1 MIVDTNTWVGH
12 WPFQRLVRATPAEL
26 AEHLAVEGI
35 DRAWTAA
42 ADAVLYQDPQLG
54 NADWLPKMAEHEQLV
69 PVAVIDPSL
78 RNWRDSLKHCS
89 EHWGARVVK
98 LVPSY
103 HRLDLESS
111 EVNECLE
118 EAAAAGLAISIQYR
132 MEDERRHHLLMKVP
146 PPPTDAIVALARRH
160 PDTKLHVACAYRPE
174 ALQMLPAD
182 NLIFEISSLEAMDT
196 IAAITEKIPPDRLC
210 FGSHTPFYLARA
222 AVLKVQASALPKET
236 LDQITTDP
244 LL

>member
-12 WPFQRLVRATPAEL
+12 WPFQRLVRSTPPEL
-26 AEHLAVEGI
+26 AEHLAAEGI

-54 NADWLPKMAEHEQLV
+54 NADWLPAMATHDTLV
-69 PVAVIDPSL
+69 PVAIIDPSL
-78 RNWRDSLKHCS
+78 RNWRDSLKQCV
-89 EHWGARVVK
+89 EQWGARVVK

-103 HRLDLESS
+103 HRLDLESAD
-111 EVNECLE
+111 VDECIE
-118 EAAAAGLAISIQYR
+118 EAADGGLAVSIQYR

-146 PPPTDAIVALARRH
+146 APPTDAIVALAQRH
-160 PDTKLHVACAYRPE
+160 PETKLHVACAYRPE
-174 ALQMLPAD
+174 ALRMLEAE
-182 NLIFEISSLEAMDT
+182 NLIFEISSLEHMDT
-196 IAAITEKIPPDRLC
+196 LASMTEKIPAERLC
-210 FGSHTPFYLARA
+210 FGSHTPFYLARS
-222 AVLKVQASALPKET
+222 AVLKVQASALPEET